1 MNQLLLKLNN
11 NFFNEKIA
19 RAFDE
24 TVECVARVG
33 VVQGWIGWLATTS
46 VELLLPFRL
55 GNSSCCP

>member
-33 VVQGWIGWLATTS
+33 VDSGVDWVASHHL
-46 VELLLPFRL
+46 R
-55 GNSSCCP
+55 